1 MDRPHNLLIQLATTS
16 GIIGLLTYV
25 GAITMMLLRG
35 LRTMKLENDVHVIS
49 FACVLAYLISAMFG
63 NSMYYTS
70 PYFFIF
76 LGILMFENIKIDTE
90 KKEL

>member
-16 GIIGLLTYV
+16 GIVGLITYMGGIAMILLV
-25 GAITMMLLRG
+25 GLK
-35 LRTMKLENDVHVIS
+35 TMKLENDIHVIS
-49 FACVLAYLISAMFG
+49 FACVLAYLVSAMFG

-76 LGILMFENIKIDTE
+76 LGILMFENIKRDNE
-90 KKEL
+90 KDKL